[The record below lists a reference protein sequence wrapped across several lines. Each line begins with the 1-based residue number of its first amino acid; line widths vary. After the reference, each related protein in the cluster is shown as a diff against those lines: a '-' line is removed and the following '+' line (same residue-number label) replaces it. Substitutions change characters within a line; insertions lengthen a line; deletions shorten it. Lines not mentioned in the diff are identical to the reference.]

1 MQHHPH
7 PEALPAYEADG
18 FLIARA
24 ADFDLCW
31 DRADTLYVFHAP
43 PAEYAID
50 HWRFDEASGAL
61 AAIMAD
67 SRILAL
73 PVPIGDAIRPGMS
86 QVRHISIARTINRK
100 IVESCTRPLRLSR
113 HDA

>member
-7 PEALPAYEADG
+7 PEALPAYAADG

-31 DRADTLYVFHAP
+31 DRDATLYVFHAP
-43 PAEYAID
+43 HADYAID
-50 HWRFDEASGAL
+50 HWRFDEANGAL
-61 AAIMAD
+61 FAVMAD
-67 SRILAL
+67 GRILAL
-73 PVPIGDAIRPGMS
+73 PVPVGDAIRPGMS
-86 QVRHISIARTINRK
+86 HVRSISIARTVNRK
-100 IVESCTRPLRLSR
+100 IVESCSRPLRLSR